1 MCAASLSQSPRF
13 CLSHQK
19 ETERAQ
25 TACDVLQWPHLALV
39 TADCKTHCNSFLAKF
54 STKFS
59 IFTDSTKRCCEQSAK
74 VEASLSNILY
84 PK

>member
-13 CLSHQK
+13 CLSHQEN

-39 TADCKTHCNSFLAKF
+39 TADCKSHSFLAKF

-59 IFTDSTKRCCEQSAK
+59 IFTDSMKRCEQSAK